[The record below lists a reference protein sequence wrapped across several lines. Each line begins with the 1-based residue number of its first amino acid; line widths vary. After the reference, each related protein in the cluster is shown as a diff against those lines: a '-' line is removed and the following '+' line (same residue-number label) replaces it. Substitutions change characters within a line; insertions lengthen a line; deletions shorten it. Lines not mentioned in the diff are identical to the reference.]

1 MPRITEKIVEPS
13 KIFIG
18 SIFKLRIKAIT
29 YLNYDEV
36 KNNFTYLGLKNNNYS
51 YLKGEEYGNNN

>member
-13 KIFIG
+13 KIYVG
-18 SIFKLRIKAIT
+18 SNFKLRIKAIT

-36 KNNFTYLGLKNNNYS
+36 KTSFTYSELDNNNYS
-51 YLKGEEYGNNN
+51 YLKGEEYGNNQ